1 MTIVVFA
8 FAVTIMYPII
18 SAAAYP
24 IYKKLGGHM
33 SFRNYMNNL

>member
-8 FAVTIMYPII
+8 AMTILYPII

-33 SFRNYMNNL
+33 SFETYMNKL